1 MQAKVIMIVIEI
13 IMIITSM
20 DRTMNQEVKTLTTI
34 IQMIITAGITIIIR
48 EMIIKKITIQV
59 IIMAIKLK
67 DSTT

>member
-1 MQAKVIMIVIEI
+1 MQAKVIMIKI

-20 DRTMNQEVKTLTTI
+20 DRTINQEVKTLTTI
-34 IQMIITAGITIIIR
+34 IKMIITAGIIIIIR

-67 DSTT
+67 VSAT